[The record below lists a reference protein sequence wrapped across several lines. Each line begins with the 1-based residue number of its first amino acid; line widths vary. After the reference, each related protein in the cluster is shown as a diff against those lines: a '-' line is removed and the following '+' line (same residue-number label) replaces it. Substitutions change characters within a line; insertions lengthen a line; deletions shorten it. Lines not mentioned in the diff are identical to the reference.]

1 MLEDFEMSDQFMPLV
16 SSGRYFL
23 RIEEDPVKYE
33 LLRRPQLIFKKDFV
47 EPPKKY
53 SNNRRF
59 EDAIEVG
66 HFILYNI

>member
-1 MLEDFEMSDQFMPLV
+1 MSDQFMPLV

-33 LLRRPQLIFKKDFV
+33 MFRRPQLIFKKDFV

-53 SNNRRF
+53 TYNRRF
-59 EDAIEVG
+59 EDAIEVR
-66 HFILYNI
+66 HVSSLQFLVQW